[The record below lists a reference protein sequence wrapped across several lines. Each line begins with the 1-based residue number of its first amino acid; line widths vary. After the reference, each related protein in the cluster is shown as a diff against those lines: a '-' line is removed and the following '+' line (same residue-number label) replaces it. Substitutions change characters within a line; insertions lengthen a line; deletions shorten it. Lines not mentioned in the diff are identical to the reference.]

1 MEVNKEANYNK
12 EKENK
17 DLAANLFLIKSFKN
31 IKDIFSFLSKK
42 KKLYM
47 IIYSKKAQK
56 KFLIDIETYK
66 NESGRYFIGEKNGEG
81 KEYKLKT
88 NVLIFE
94 GNYKK
99 GKKNGKGKE
108 YYDTGEL
115 KFIGD
120 YLKGERNG
128 KGKEYYNNNELFELE
143 SDKEKD
149 YKINES
155 ILKFEGEYLNG
166 LRNGKGKEYNCQNR
180 LIFEGNYLNGERC
193 GTGREYNYYY
203 GSSFSFEGE
212 YLNGKRNGKG
222 KEFLQNELMFEGEYL
237 NGEKNGKG
245 KEYISELVLSYI
257 KRMINNKKTRKLRK
271 TYIVLMCEYFNKKND
286 EKGDG
291 NNYNKYLISESQYL
305 KGEKYGKVKNYFKGK
320 LLFEK

>member
-99 GKKNGKGKE
+99 GKKME
-108 YYDTGEL
+108 
-115 KFIGD
+115 
-120 YLKGERNG
+120 
-128 KGKEYYNNNELFELE
+128 
-143 SDKEKD
+143 KEKN
-149 YKINES
+149 I
-155 ILKFEGEYLNG
+155 
-166 LRNGKGKEYNCQNR
+166 
-180 LIFEGNYLNGERC
+180 
-193 GTGREYNYYY
+193 
-203 GSSFSFEGE
+203 
-212 YLNGKRNGKG
+212 
-222 KEFLQNELMFEGEYL
+222 
-237 NGEKNGKG
+237 
-245 KEYISELVLSYI
+245 
-257 KRMINNKKTRKLRK
+257 MIQVN
-271 TYIVLMCEYFNKKND
+271 
-286 EKGDG
+286 
-291 NNYNKYLISESQYL
+291 
-305 KGEKYGKVKNYFKGK
+305 
-320 LLFEK
+320 